1 MREMER
7 CAFCGSL
14 TAKSDGTL
22 SVCSRCAY
30 RQRGRLTESLTE
42 WQCKLYDML
51 AGGKMACVVV
61 LRCGTHITGDLE
73 RADTGLRMVSPE
85 IPKLARPGYTIDTAP
100 PPTCERFFDYPDVV
114 MVTRRLA

>member
-1 MREMER
+1 MREMEP
-7 CAFCGSL
+7 CALCGSL
-14 TAKSDGTL
+14 TAKSDGQPG
-22 SVCSRCAY
+22 VCSRCSY
-30 RQRGRLTESLTE
+30 RQRERLTESLTE

-73 RADTGLRMVSPE
+73 RADPGLRMVSPE
-85 IPKLARPGYTIDTAP
+85 IAPGYTIDTAP

-114 MVTRRLA
+114 MVTRRLT